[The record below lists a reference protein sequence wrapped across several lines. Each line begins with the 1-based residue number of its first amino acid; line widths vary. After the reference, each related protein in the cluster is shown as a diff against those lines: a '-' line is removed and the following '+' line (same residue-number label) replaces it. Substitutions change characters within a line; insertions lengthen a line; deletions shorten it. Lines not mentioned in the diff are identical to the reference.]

1 MNFLFYL
8 LVATSV
14 TIDNVVIGQTT
25 SIPFRRIALIS
36 SIIHLTLLSLGAYI
50 APHFASSIAELA
62 HWMNSILFLFLA
74 CLSLWTTI
82 NHKDKEAISSI
93 KGAMILSSFLA
104 LDAFILGLTPLVSDN
119 FETVLIGVLLLSP
132 IFVLIGRKIREGS
145 SKIKKGFGYIETI
158 LFIGLAIH
166 SL

>member
-1 MNFLFYL
+1 
-8 LVATSV
+8 
-14 TIDNVVIGQTT
+14 
-25 SIPFRRIALIS
+25 
-36 SIIHLTLLSLGAYI
+36 
-50 APHFASSIAELA
+50 
-62 HWMNSILFLFLA
+62 
-74 CLSLWTTI
+74 
-82 NHKDKEAISSI
+82 
-93 KGAMILSSFLA
+93 LA

-132 IFVLIGRKIREGS
+132 IFVLIGRKTREGG